1 MSPTPP
7 APSAEAPARPSDLG
21 LLLGTLNFDLV
32 RLGTLLRALVAEHER
47 NTRSPHEA
55 EARLLALLY
64 LNNETS
70 DALAKVEQTFSKI
83 RPLAGPVEA
92 ILRHWESSREP
103 AEDTTSAPD
112 RNRRPGHKPN

>member
-7 APSAEAPARPSDLG
+7 APPAEAPARPSDLG

-32 RLGTLLRALVAEHER
+32 RLGALLRALVAEHER

-55 EARLLALLY
+55 ETRLLAIIY
-64 LNNETS
+64 CNNAAME
-70 DALAKVEQTFSKI
+70 ALGQVEQTFSRI

-92 ILRHWESSREP
+92 IVRHWESSRENT
-103 AEDTTSAPD
+103 EDTTTAPD